1 MKITRSSIDSFGFRG
16 LDIADYT
23 SGLATS
29 SSFAEITIP
38 PGGVHPKTYSI
49 RSDKYYYVVSGC
61 IQFTVGNES
70 FQLTAGDVCV
80 ILKNEQF
87 SYRND
92 TQETSKMILVH
103 TPSFD
108 LESEMFEESQGE

>member
-1 MKITRSSIDSFGFRG
+1 MKITRNSIESFDFRG
-16 LDIADYT
+16 LEIADYT

-38 PGGVHPKTYSI
+38 PGRVHPKAFSKK
-49 RSDKYYYVVSGC
+49 SDKYYYVVSGC
-61 IQFTVGNES
+61 VQFTVENES
-70 FQLTAGDVCV
+70 FQLATGDVCV

-92 TQETSKMILVH
+92 MQIMSKMVLIH
-103 TPSFD
+103 TPAFD
-108 LESEMFEESQGE
+108 LESEVFEETQGE